1 MVTVPTELERVMSI
15 VKIRADGNSLVVTI
29 PVEEVRKLRLSAG
42 DHVQIEANEISGELT
57 ITPMQIKP
65 RARYDYREIAREVI
79 AEKRELLER
88 LAAYDRGEEP

>member
-1 MVTVPTELERVMSI
+1 MSI
-15 VKIRADGNSLVVTI
+15 VKVRADGNSLVVTI
-29 PVEEVRKLRLSAG
+29 PVEEVRKTHLVAG
-42 DHVQIEANEISGELT
+42 DYVKVEADESSGELT